1 MESSMRIEAK
11 KFNKY
16 DLILM
21 IGLILVFAFSCW
33 KAHFGACGYDEAFY
47 SSIAYKLT
55 RGDALFINEWHGSQ
69 MSAMLIYPFVALY
82 TWIFG
87 SCSGMILASRIV
99 YSFIHCA
106 VSAVFYVR
114 FRKYGFAAIAAALLY
129 ALFFPYNM
137 QCFCYNSI
145 GMDCVFMS
153 CVLAASNA
161 GRCLWRY
168 YLSGIFF
175 AAACLCQP
183 LLIFCFLIGAAAVC
197 TYSAIRRARIAKYAL
212 VMALGAASLGVL
224 VTAHLLC
231 RAGGQRILA
240 ALPGILSDPEHSV
253 SVSLLRKLIR
263 TLRLYM
269 PSVGGDHRILS
280 VVYFGASIGVS
291 VAAVIRKIRG
301 KGSRALLTVA
311 ALLTVLYDLI
321 CARYLADSYIN
332 FILFPWIFP
341 GFIAILNRNDRQV
354 VRQYIIFAAFSL
366 AHAISFVTSNQNA
379 YVYNI
384 GAMPL
389 TMFSILLALDELQ
402 TAAARRE
409 KWMRF
414 SIAFAV
420 ICTFAVMIAAR
431 AGYCFWEEVYVGQM
445 RARIDTGAYRGV
457 YTTEPN
463 RDSIQNVTD
472 EFYDASL
479 ADKDNVLIFSRYTC
493 LSLEQRGRTA
503 QYSAWLSGLNEG
515 TVKRLKQYYDL
526 NPERFPKYAFLV
538 KQDWE
543 KPDDGIR
550 VLDLLWADDYTVE
563 ITEYPNSYLI
573 FAEESN

>member
-1 MESSMRIEAK
+1 MKSSMRIEAK
-11 KFNKY
+11 RFNKY
-16 DLILM
+16 DLILL
-21 IGLILVFAFSCW
+21 IGLILILAFSCW

-55 RGDALFINEWHGSQ
+55 RGDALFANEWHGSQ
-69 MSAMLIYPFVALY
+69 MSAMLIYPFAALY

-87 SCSGMILASRIV
+87 SCSGIILASRIV

-106 VSAVFYVR
+106 VSAVFYAR

-129 ALFFPYNM
+129 ALFFPYNV

-145 GMDCVFMS
+145 GMDCVFLS
-153 CVLAASNA
+153 CVLAASNES
-161 GRCLWRY
+161 RRLWRY
-168 YLSGIFF
+168 YLSGVFF

-183 LLIFCFLIGAAAVC
+183 LLVCCFLIGGAGVC
-197 TYSAIRRARIAKYAL
+197 AYSAIKRAWIVKYAL
-212 VMALGAASLGVL
+212 VMALGAASLGAL

-231 RAGGQRILA
+231 SVGGQRILA

-253 SVSLLRKLIR
+253 SVSLLQKLIR
-263 TLRLYM
+263 TLKLYM
-269 PSVGGDHRILS
+269 PSVGGDHRMLS
-280 VVYFGASIGVS
+280 VAYFAAAIGVS
-291 VAAVIRKIRG
+291 AAAVIRKIRG
-301 KGSRALLTVA
+301 RGSRALLTIA
-311 ALLTVLYDLI
+311 ALLAVLYDLI
-321 CARYLADSYIN
+321 CARHLADSYIN

-341 GFIAILNRNDRQV
+341 GFIAILNRNDRQT
-354 VRQYIIFAAFSL
+354 VRQYSIFAAFSL

-379 YVYNI
+379 HVYNI

-389 TMFSILLALDELQ
+389 TLFSILLVLDELQ
-402 TAAARRE
+402 TAAARKK
-409 KWMRF
+409 KWMCF
-414 SIAFAV
+414 SIASAA

-431 AGYCFWEEVYVGQM
+431 AGYCFWEDVYVGQM

-457 YTTEPN
+457 YTTDLN
-463 RDSIQNVTD
+463 RDSIQNITD
-472 EFYDASL
+472 EFYDAGL
-479 ADKDNVLIFSRYTC
+479 VDKDNVLIFSRYTC
-493 LSLEQRGRTA
+493 LSLEQRGQTA
-503 QYSAWLSGLNEG
+503 QYSAWLSGLNEA
-515 TVKRLKQYYDL
+515 TVERLKQYYDL

-550 VLDLLWADDYTVE
+550 ILNSLWADGSTVE

-573 FAEESN
+573 SVEE